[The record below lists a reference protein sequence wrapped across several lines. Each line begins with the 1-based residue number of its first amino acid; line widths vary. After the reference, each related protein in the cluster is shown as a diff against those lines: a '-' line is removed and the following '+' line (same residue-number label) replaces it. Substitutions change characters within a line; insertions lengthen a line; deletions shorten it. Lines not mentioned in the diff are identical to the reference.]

1 MSWGQQPT
9 SAPTGHPQTSLRIA
23 GTWTVHPKVFSYR
36 AISAL
41 TMVTP
46 WLAGQPSQLI
56 FSIFSSEASGKFWYH

>member
-56 FSIFSSEASGKFWYH
+56 FSISSSEASGKFWYH